1 MIVSP
6 WCSHMAHIEVTSP
19 LIYHQELDL
28 ILLLISEST
37 QFKKNKDK
45 ALSTTV
51 LKIYATQNTCFV
63 YIFFRTVVLHWPR
76 KLAMGT
82 IPSFL
87 LMFTGDHVIKDLCV
101 DCVLYWGSY
110 PHTFF
115 LTQWY
120 AALMRVREKKHVCDI
135 QLTVLFSC
143 L

>member
-1 MIVSP
+1 MEP
-6 WCSHMAHIEVTSP
+6 NMP
-19 LIYHQELDL
+19 LVLYQNLEISQGHDYDCFTMVQPYGPYRSNFSIDLSSRTRLDL
-28 ILLLISEST
+28 IIDFREYPI
-37 QFKKNKDK
+37 QKNKDK
-45 ALSTTV
+45 SLSTTV

-115 LTQWY
+115 LTQ
-120 AALMRVREKKHVCDI
+120 
-135 QLTVLFSC
+135 
-143 L
+143 